1 MKFNGIPAQHIYYVA
16 VLVFIYRYVFVTL
29 SILAQSI
36 LAHMR
41 FGSSARGHGDT
52 ATPPRPSHDALDSA
66 TMAAAAARLQTV
78 PLALQA
84 AYRDARCARR
94 FEGRLVAA
102 VPGNGG
108 GFGRADCRMMLVSHL
123 GLLKTRM
130 GVVRHMKRPRARRR
144 KRQCSPRP
152 RRRRRGLRAARRRW
166 YGGMLADYDF
176 AFGLRLCFCAF
187 SCRIRRVRA
196 SSTIRLA

>member
-1 MKFNGIPAQHIYYVA
+1 MATRQRH
-16 VLVFIYRYVFVTL
+16 
-29 SILAQSI
+29 
-36 LAHMR
+36 
-41 FGSSARGHGDT
+41 RGHLMMHWIQPLWRPQRRVYRRCHWYCRLLI
-52 ATPPRPSHDALDSA
+52 AT
-66 TMAAAAARLQTV
+66 
-78 PLALQA
+78 
-84 AYRDARCARR
+84 RDARAGLRGGWSPP
-94 FEGRLVAA
+94 FLAM
-102 VPGNGG
+102 GG

-166 YGGMLADYDF
+166 YGGMLGDYGF